1 MIQSHTTALTNSKAG
16 FFFFFF
22 FLFFFLFAHGL
33 ISSTSANPCHVATSR
48 TVAVMFLRPFST
60 NVYRFL
66 PIDRDVSVVS
76 PADSGSSSVLCS
88 IEIQHAE
95 TCLTYVIHHVQ
106 SRRMLLYNAVQVC
119 ARDRSWFWNI
129 QIAVK
134 LEIVKS
140 FTWPCILGRMALFS
154 PGSGRT
160 TCYSNIWTAFF

>member
-16 FFFFFF
+16 FFFSSFFSF
-22 FLFFFLFAHGL
+22 FSFCARLNFFDFGESMPRCDFKDRSSDVFAPIFYKCL
-33 ISSTSANPCHVATSR
+33 SI
-48 TVAVMFLRPFST
+48 
-60 NVYRFL
+60 L

-129 QIAVK
+129 QMAVK

-140 FTWPCILGRMALFS
+140 FTWLCILGRMALFS

>member
-48 TVAVMFLRPFST
+48 NVAVMFLRPFST
-60 NVYRFL
+60 NVYRFCRSNAMFL
-66 PIDRDVSVVS
+66 SSLRQILAPVRFCAVSKFN
-76 PADSGSSSVLCS
+76 
-88 IEIQHAE
+88 
-95 TCLTYVIHHVQ
+95 
-106 SRRMLLYNAVQVC
+106 MLRLAC

-140 FTWPCILGRMALFS
+140 FTWLCILGRMALFS